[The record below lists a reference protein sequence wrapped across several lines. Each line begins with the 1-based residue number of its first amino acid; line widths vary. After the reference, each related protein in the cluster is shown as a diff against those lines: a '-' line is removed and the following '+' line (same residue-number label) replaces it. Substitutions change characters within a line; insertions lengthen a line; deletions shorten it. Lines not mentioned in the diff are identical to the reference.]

1 MPRNTLLLAILAS
14 SVLFLIGASPG
25 TASAA
30 SCTSSLGAT
39 YFPNGDYAFPH
50 YLTNCVNVNG
60 VEFQDT
66 ACCNAYTT
74 GWQNYSEGIR
84 YRPPQPQ
91 NPIVYGLYY
100 AASSYG
106 FTWYRHRICN
116 NANVVKV
123 VAVISTFRIHN
134 SVTGTWGSWYTSFG
148 PNHDI
153 WCYA

>member
-1 MPRNTLLLAILAS
+1 MKKI
-14 SVLFLIGASPG
+14 VLFLALVGATMALAGVAAP
-25 TASAA
+25 AADAA
-30 SCTSSLGAT
+30 SCTSSLGNS

-50 YLTNCVNVNG
+50 YLTNCTNVNG
-60 VEFQDT
+60 VEFRDVE
-66 ACCNAYTT
+66 CCYSNTT
-74 GWQNYSEGIR
+74 GWQNASESIR

-116 NANVVKV
+116 NANVVKAVWV
-123 VAVISTFRIHN
+123 VSTFRIHN
-134 SVTGTWGSWYTSFG
+134 SVTGTWGGWYTSQG
-148 PNHDI
+148 PLHDI